1 MIIRNGC
8 ATLRAIEKEDFDL
21 LYYMVNAPE
30 IEAMIGGWSLPV
42 SRHEQEKWMESFKN
56 TDRNIKLMVELENGK
71 TIGMVMLTGID
82 WKNRVALLEY
92 KISAPVEYRI
102 KGDIYDAADGMLS
115 YAFNE
120 LGLNCVTA
128 TVMLENKFSL
138 KLVKKLGFVQEGVM
152 RQRVYKN
159 GEFKDQAEFSLLRD
173 EYYSLRNKDNA

>member
-1 MIIRNGC
+1 MPLSKTSRQKLNTC
-8 ATLRAIEKEDFDL
+8 HSDL
-21 LYYMVNAPE
+21 IKL
-30 IEAMIGGWSLPV
+30 IEAVAETEKCAVICGFRG
-42 SRHEQEKWMESFKN
+42 RHEQEKWMESFKN

-102 KGDIYDAADGMLS
+102 KGDIYDAAEGMLS